1 MSNSLEKLM
10 PKKMTEI
17 EVRESA
23 LKFCKDMK
31 LPFEVEQ
38 RFVDRSIFEHNVRN
52 YTIDDCLAALEGKV
66 GVLSDVKVEDVQ
78 DIIID
83 SYLDKLAR
91 FSGTFSHDPR
101 DPYNTPERALAQAI
115 LDMLKKKTEK

>member
-10 PKKMTEI
+10 PKIEKSPKGIHGQSSVSYMTDDEFSLLI
-17 EVRESA
+17 SY
-23 LKFCKDMK
+23 
-31 LPFEVEQ
+31 
-38 RFVDRSIFEHNVRN
+38 RN
-52 YTIDDCLAALEGKV
+52 YCLAALEGKV